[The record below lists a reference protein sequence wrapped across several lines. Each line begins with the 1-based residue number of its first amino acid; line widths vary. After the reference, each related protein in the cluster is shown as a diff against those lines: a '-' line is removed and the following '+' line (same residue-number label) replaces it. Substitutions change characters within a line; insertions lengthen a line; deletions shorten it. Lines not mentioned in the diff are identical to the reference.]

1 MLRVASFGDAFAELK
16 LPPSATV
23 SPSSTLDLLPEQAAP
38 SPSKTTQRRV
48 VDQAP
53 HHALRIVDG
62 RCLSSGDSA
71 LEEEGECFIA
81 HLGLGEE
88 WGMPVERP
96 TAMSLPE
103 GSAPIMEVAAGD
115 MHSLLLDRSG
125 AVWSCGGGWEGPLGH
140 GDPASSAVPRP
151 ILALAAVRIDRIAAG
166 GVHSL
171 ALSETGQV
179 WSWGWGIYGQLGHGD
194 TRSLSAPRRI
204 EAAPPAVV
212 QVRGPLCSDPILT
225 PPFSCRALTQLTSA
239 CPVLASADLGWPRAH
254 ASRLPNRPRVHV
266 RPRRGGPAR
275 SWWRGAA
282 ADAARRRVPR
292 GDASGGGACTSGLL
306 PRPWPRRRALCVG
319 RRLRARAQPA
329 DLRRLHANARP
340 VQPSTVA
347 WSPTSL
353 GRRGDA
359 VPASMMCDVT

>member
-1 MLRVASFGDAFAELK
+1 MIAGQPLSGSHFITMLRVASFGDAFAELK

-212 QVRGPLCSDPILT
+212 QISAGHAHTLLVCRTGRVYTCGRAEAGQLGHGGEGPQLT
-225 PPFSCRALTQLTSA
+225 PLAVESLAATQ
-239 CPVLASADLGWPRAH
+239 VVEAH
-254 ASRLPNRPRVHV
+254 AQADCCHALG
-266 RPRRGGPAR
+266 RGGERYA
-275 SWWRGAA
+275 WGAGFE
-282 ADAARRRVPR
+282 RVPN
-292 GDASGGGACTSGLL
+292 
-306 PRPWPRRRALCVG
+306 
-319 RRLRARAQPA
+319 Q
-329 DLRRLHANARP
+329 
-340 VQPSTVA
+340 QI
-347 WSPTSL
+347 
-353 GRRGDA
+353 
-359 VPASMMCDVT
+359 